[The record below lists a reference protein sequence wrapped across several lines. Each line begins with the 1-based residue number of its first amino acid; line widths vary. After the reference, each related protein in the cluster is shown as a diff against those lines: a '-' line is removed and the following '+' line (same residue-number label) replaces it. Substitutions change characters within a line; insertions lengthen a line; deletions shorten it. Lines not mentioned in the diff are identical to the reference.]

1 MINVCID
8 GNYIFHKTFGVF
20 GGFGIKDPAEVLG
33 TKGEQSMFIR
43 KIATDLCAGLKLLP
57 QGGRLIFTCDSRSWR
72 KDVEIEDGGYKS
84 TRVKDETV
92 DWTIFFDLMAE
103 FGHQMEKQGFIYSKV
118 KGAEG
123 DDLLYFWSEH
133 FNSIGENCI
142 IISGDKDMHQLARH
156 NEKGWT
162 VIWNNNSKNNILAV
176 PPGWEDNW
184 VNKTE
189 SVSIFDMTAAI
200 SPDKDKVKEFLKK
213 VTVEEVNRR
222 NFVFMK
228 MLTGDKGDAVP
239 GVWHVPT
246 PSGKNNGVSPK
257 KAEQILES
265 LSQSKWK
272 ESTFKEML
280 ADDEFLSWVSGF
292 VLRIL
297 KDVDN
302 TTNREKVS
310 KNILRNYTLMWLD
323 SEVMPGFVT
332 ESCKEELSR
341 GMELPKKNI
350 TIDRIKILDGT
361 VWTTEVSVPKA
372 FDPFANF

>member
-1 MINVCID
+1 MINILID

-20 GGFGIKDPAEVLG
+20 GGFGVKNPAEILG
-33 TKGEQSMFIR
+33 TPGEQAMFVR
-43 KIATDLCAGLKLLP
+43 KVATDLCAGLRLLP

-84 TRVKDETV
+84 NRVKDETV
-92 DWTIFFDLMAE
+92 DWSIFFELMSD
-103 FGHQMEKQGFIYSKV
+103 FGHQLENQGFVFSKV

-162 VIWNNNSKNNILAV
+162 IIWNNNSKNNILAV
-176 PPGWEDNW
+176 PPAWEDNW
-184 VNKTE
+184 VNKEE

-200 SPDKDKVKEFLKK
+200 SPDKEKIKEFLKK
-213 VTVEEVNRR
+213 VQVEEIIRR
-222 NFVFMK
+222 DFVFNK

-239 GVWHVPT
+239 GVWYVQT
-246 PSGKNNGVSPK
+246 PSGKFNGISPK
-257 KAEQILES
+257 KAEQIMES
-265 LSQSKWK
+265 LNQSEWRGT
-272 ESTFKEML
+272 TFTEML
-280 ADDEFLSWVSGF
+280 KSEEFLSWVSGF
-292 VLRIL
+292 ILRIL

-302 TTNREKVS
+302 TENRKKVS
-310 KNILRNYTLMWLD
+310 SNLLRNYTLMWLD
-323 SEVMPGFVT
+323 RKVMPDFVS
-332 ESCKEELSR
+332 ESCDAEVLR
-341 GMELPKKNI
+341 GIEIPKKNI
-350 TIDRIKILDGT
+350 TIDRVKILEGT
-361 VWTTEVSVPKA
+361 IWATTQSVPKA

>member
-92 DWTIFFDLMAE
+92 DWSIFFDLMAE

-272 ESTFKEML
+272 DSTFKEML

-323 SEVMPGFVT
+323 SEVIPGFVT

>member
-1 MINVCID
+1 MINILID

-20 GGFGIKDPAEVLG
+20 GGFGAKDPSKVLG
-33 TKGEQSMFIR
+33 TPGEQAMFIR
-43 KIATDLCAGLKLLP
+43 KVATDLCAGLRLLP
-57 QGGRLIFTCDSRSWR
+57 QGGRLVFTCDSRSWR

-84 TRVKDETV
+84 NRIKDETV
-92 DWTIFFDLMAE
+92 DWSIFFDLMSE
-103 FGHQMEKQGFIYSKV
+103 FGHQLENQGFVFSKV

-162 VIWNNNSKNNILAV
+162 IIWNNNSKNNILAV

-184 VNKTE
+184 VNKEE

-200 SPDKDKVKEFLKK
+200 SPDKEKIKEFLKK
-213 VTVEEVNRR
+213 VQVEEIVRR
-222 NFVFMK
+222 DFVFNK

-239 GVWHVPT
+239 GVWYVQT
-246 PSGKNNGVSPK
+246 PNGKFNGISPK
-257 KAEQILES
+257 KAEQIMES
-265 LSQSKWK
+265 LNQSEWK
-272 ESTFKEML
+272 GTTFTEML
-280 ADDEFLSWVSGF
+280 KSDEFLSWVSGF
-292 VLRIL
+292 ILRVL

-302 TTNREKVS
+302 TDNRKKVS
-310 KNILRNYTLMWLD
+310 SNLLRNYTLMWLD
-323 SEVMPGFVT
+323 RKVMPAFVS
-332 ESCKEELSR
+332 ESCDAEVLR
-341 GMELPKKNI
+341 GIEIPKRNV
-350 TIDRIKILDGT
+350 TIDRVKILEGT
-361 VWTTEVSVPKA
+361 AWATTQSVPKA

>member
-1 MINVCID
+1 MINILCD

-92 DWTIFFDLMAE
+92 DWSIFFDLMAE

-272 ESTFKEML
+272 DSTFKEML

>member
-1 MINVCID
+1 MINICID

-92 DWTIFFDLMAE
+92 DWSIFFDLMAE

-246 PSGKNNGVSPK
+246 PSGKNNGISPK

>member
-1 MINVCID
+1 MINILCD

-92 DWTIFFDLMAE
+92 DWSIFFDLMAE

-272 ESTFKEML
+272 DSTFKEML

-302 TTNREKVS
+302 TTNREKVT

>member
-8 GNYIFHKTFGVF
+8 GNYIWHKTFGVF
-20 GGFGIKDPAEVLG
+20 GGFGIKNPAEVLG

-92 DWTIFFDLMAE
+92 DWSIFFDLMAE
-103 FGHQMEKQGFIYSKV
+103 FGQQMEKQGFIYSKV

-123 DDLLYFWSEH
+123 DDLLYFWSDH

-222 NFVFMK
+222 DFVFMK

-272 ESTFKEML
+272 DSTFKEML
-280 ADDEFLSWVSGF
+280 VDSDFLSWVSGF

-302 TTNREKVS
+302 TTNREKVT

-323 SEVMPGFVT
+323 SEVIPEFVT
-332 ESCKEELSR
+332 ESCKVELGR
-341 GMELPKKNI
+341 GMELPKKNM

>member
-1 MINVCID
+1 MINICID

-92 DWTIFFDLMAE
+92 DWSIFFDLMAE

-246 PSGKNNGVSPK
+246 PSGKNNGISPK

-323 SEVMPGFVT
+323 SEVIPGFVT

>member
-1 MINVCID
+1 MVNILID
-8 GNYIFHKTFGVF
+8 GNYIWHKTFGVF
-20 GGFGIKDPAEVLG
+20 GGFGAKNPAEVLG

-43 KIATDLCAGLKLLP
+43 KVATDLCAGLRLLP
-57 QGGRLIFTCDSRSWR
+57 QGGRLVFTCDSRSWR

-84 TRVKDETV
+84 NRVKDETV
-92 DWTIFFDLMAE
+92 DWSIFFDLMSD
-103 FGHQMEKQGFIYSKV
+103 FGHQLENQGFVFSKV

-162 VIWNNNSKNNILAV
+162 IIWNNNSKNNVLAV

-184 VNKTE
+184 VNKEE

-200 SPDKDKVKEFLKK
+200 SPDKEKIKEFLKK
-213 VTVEEVNRR
+213 VQVEEIIRR
-222 NFVFMK
+222 DFVFNK

-239 GVWHVPT
+239 GVWYVQT
-246 PSGKNNGVSPK
+246 PNGKFNGISPK
-257 KAEQILES
+257 KAEQIMES
-265 LSQSKWK
+265 LNQSEWK
-272 ESTFKEML
+272 GTTFTEML
-280 ADDEFLSWVSGF
+280 KSEDFLSWVSGF
-292 VLRIL
+292 ILRVL

-302 TTNREKVS
+302 TENRKKVS
-310 KNILRNYTLMWLD
+310 SNLLRNYTLMWLD
-323 SEVMPGFVT
+323 RKVMPDFVS
-332 ESCKEELSR
+332 ESCDAEVVR
-341 GMELPKKNI
+341 GMEIPKRNV
-350 TIDRIKILDGT
+350 TIDRVKILEGT
-361 VWTTEVSVPKA
+361 DWAAEPSVPKS

>member
-1 MINVCID
+1 
-8 GNYIFHKTFGVF
+8 
-20 GGFGIKDPAEVLG
+20 
-33 TKGEQSMFIR
+33 
-43 KIATDLCAGLKLLP
+43 
-57 QGGRLIFTCDSRSWR
+57 
-72 KDVEIEDGGYKS
+72 
-84 TRVKDETV
+84 
-92 DWTIFFDLMAE
+92 MAE
-103 FGHQMEKQGFIYSKV
+103 FGQQMEKQGFIYSKV

-123 DDLLYFWSEH
+123 DDLLYFWSDH

-222 NFVFMK
+222 DFVFMK

-272 ESTFKEML
+272 DSTFKEML
-280 ADDEFLSWVSGF
+280 VDSDFLSWVSGF

-302 TTNREKVS
+302 TTNREKVT

-323 SEVMPGFVT
+323 SEVIPEFVT
-332 ESCKEELSR
+332 ESCKVELGR

>member
-92 DWTIFFDLMAE
+92 DWSIFFDLMAE

-246 PSGKNNGVSPK
+246 PSGKNNGISPK

-272 ESTFKEML
+272 DSTFKEML

>member
-1 MINVCID
+1 MINILCD

-92 DWTIFFDLMAE
+92 DWSIFFDLMAE
-103 FGHQMEKQGFIYSKV
+103 FGQQMEKQGFIYSKV

-246 PSGKNNGVSPK
+246 PSGKNNGISPK

-272 ESTFKEML
+272 DSTFKEML

-323 SEVMPGFVT
+323 SEVMPEFVT

>member
-1 MINVCID
+1 MVNILID

-20 GGFGIKDPAEVLG
+20 GGFGVKNPAEVLG

-43 KIATDLCAGLKLLP
+43 KVATDLCAGLRLLP

-84 TRVKDETV
+84 NRVKDETV
-92 DWTIFFDLMAE
+92 DWSIFFDLMSD
-103 FGHQMEKQGFIYSKV
+103 FGHQLENQGFVFSKV

-162 VIWNNNSKNNILAV
+162 IIWNNNSKNNVLAV
-176 PPGWEDNW
+176 PPRWEDNW
-184 VNKTE
+184 VNKEE

-200 SPDKDKVKEFLKK
+200 SPDKEKIKEFLKK
-213 VTVEEVNRR
+213 VQVEEIIRR
-222 NFVFMK
+222 DFVFNK

-239 GVWHVPT
+239 GVWYVQT
-246 PSGKNNGVSPK
+246 PAGKFNGISPK
-257 KAEQILES
+257 KAEQIMES
-265 LSQSKWK
+265 LNQSEWK
-272 ESTFKEML
+272 GTTFTEML
-280 ADDEFLSWVSGF
+280 KSEEFLSWVSGF
-292 VLRIL
+292 ILRIL

-302 TTNREKVS
+302 TENRKKVS
-310 KNILRNYTLMWLD
+310 SNLLRNYTLMWLD
-323 SEVMPGFVT
+323 RKVMPDFVS
-332 ESCKEELSR
+332 ESCDGEVLR
-341 GMELPKKNI
+341 GMEIPKKNI
-350 TIDRIKILDGT
+350 TIDRVKILEGT
-361 VWTTEVSVPKA
+361 DWAAEPSVPKS

>member
-1 MINVCID
+1 MINILID
-8 GNYIFHKTFGVF
+8 GNYVWHKTFGVF

-84 TRVKDETV
+84 NRVKDETV

-103 FGHQMEKQGFIYSKV
+103 FGQQMEKQGFIYSKV

-123 DDLLYFWSEH
+123 DDLLYFWSDH

-176 PPGWEDNW
+176 PPSWEDNW

-213 VTVEEVNRR
+213 VTVEEINRR
-222 NFVFMK
+222 DFVFMK

-239 GVWHVPT
+239 GVWYVPT
-246 PSGKNNGVSPK
+246 ASGKNNGVSSK

-265 LSQSKWK
+265 LGQSKWK
-272 ESTFKEML
+272 DSTFKEML
-280 ADDEFLSWVSGF
+280 ADSDFLSWVSGF

-302 TTNREKVS
+302 TTNREKVT

-323 SEVMPGFVT
+323 SEVMPEFVT
-332 ESCKEELSR
+332 ESCKVELNR

>member
-1 MINVCID
+1 MVNICID
-8 GNYIFHKTFGVF
+8 GNYIWHKTFGVF
-20 GGFGIKDPAEVLG
+20 GGFGIKNPAEVLG

-72 KDVEIEDGGYKS
+72 KDVEIEEGGYKS
-84 TRVKDETV
+84 NRVKDETV
-92 DWTIFFDLMAE
+92 DWTIFFDLMSE
-103 FGHQMEKQGFIYSKV
+103 FGQQMEKQGFIYSKV

-123 DDLLYFWSEH
+123 DDLLYFWSDY

-222 NFVFMK
+222 DFVFMK

-239 GVWHVPT
+239 GVWYVPT
-246 PSGKNNGVSPK
+246 SSGKNNGISPK

-265 LSQSKWK
+265 LGQSKWK
-272 ESTFKEML
+272 DSTFKEML
-280 ADDEFLSWVSGF
+280 ADSEFLSWVSGF

-302 TTNREKVS
+302 TTNREKVT

-323 SEVMPGFVT
+323 SEVMPEFVT
-332 ESCKEELSR
+332 ESCKVELSR

>member
-1 MINVCID
+1 L
-8 GNYIFHKTFGVF
+8 VF
-20 GGFGIKDPAEVLG
+20 
-33 TKGEQSMFIR
+33 TS
-43 KIATDLCAGLKLLP
+43 
-57 QGGRLIFTCDSRSWR
+57 DSRSWR

-84 TRVKDETV
+84 NRVKDETV
-92 DWTIFFDLMAE
+92 DWTIFFDLMTE
-103 FGHQMEKQGFIYSKV
+103 FGHQLENQGFVFSKV

-123 DDLLYFWSEH
+123 DDLLYYWSDY

-156 NEKGWT
+156 NDRGWT

-200 SPDKDKVKEFLKK
+200 SPDKEKIKEFLKK
-213 VTVEEVNRR
+213 VTVEEVRR
-222 NFVFMK
+222 RDFVFNK

-239 GVWHVPT
+239 GVWYVQAPN
-246 PSGKNNGVSPK
+246 GKFNGISPK

-265 LSQSKWK
+265 LNQSEWK
-272 ESTFKEML
+272 DSRFVDML
-280 ADDEFLSWVSGF
+280 QDQNFLSWISGF
-292 VLRIL
+292 ILRIL

-302 TTNREKVS
+302 KDNRDKVA
-310 KNILRNYTLMWLD
+310 KNLLRNYTLMWLD
-323 SEVMPGFVT
+323 RSVMPEFVISNCDG
-332 ESCKEELSR
+332 EVAR
-341 GMELPKKNI
+341 GIEIPKKNI
-350 TIDRIKILDGT
+350 TIDRVKILEGT
-361 VWTTEVSVPKA
+361 SWATTQSVPKA

>member
-84 TRVKDETV
+84 NRVKDETV

-103 FGHQMEKQGFIYSKV
+103 FGQQMEKQGFIYSKV

-123 DDLLYFWSEH
+123 DDLLYFWSDH
-133 FNSIGENCI
+133 FNSIGEDCI

-222 NFVFMK
+222 DFVFMK

-272 ESTFKEML
+272 DSTFKEML
-280 ADDEFLSWVSGF
+280 VDSEFLSWVSGF

-302 TTNREKVS
+302 TTNRGKVT

-323 SEVMPGFVT
+323 SEVMPEFVT
-332 ESCKEELSR
+332 ESCKLELGR

-361 VWTTEVSVPKA
+361 IWTTEVSVPKA

>member
-8 GNYIFHKTFGVF
+8 GNYIWHKTFGVF

-92 DWTIFFDLMAE
+92 DWSIFFDLMAE
-103 FGHQMEKQGFIYSKV
+103 FGQQMEKQGFIYSKV

-272 ESTFKEML
+272 DSTFKEML

-323 SEVMPGFVT
+323 SEVMPEFVT

>member
-92 DWTIFFDLMAE
+92 DWSIFFDLMAE

-246 PSGKNNGVSPK
+246 PSGKNNGISPK

-272 ESTFKEML
+272 DSTFKEML
-280 ADDEFLSWVSGF
+280 ADDEFLSWISGF

>member
-84 TRVKDETV
+84 TRVKDETA

-103 FGHQMEKQGFIYSKV
+103 FGQQMEKQGFIYSKV

-272 ESTFKEML
+272 DSTFKEML
-280 ADDEFLSWVSGF
+280 ADNEFLSWVSGF

-302 TTNREKVS
+302 TTNREKVT

-323 SEVMPGFVT
+323 SEVMPEFVT
-332 ESCKEELSR
+332 ESCKEELTR

-361 VWTTEVSVPKA
+361 VWTTEVSVPKS